1 MRLIGSVFCQTAR
14 GLGFGQPVGAAA
26 EKGEHL
32 RLRGLRGIARG
43 DWTEGSLHDE
53 CNLAATVQ
61 ADVDAGQSLRHLSSL
76 IELMCV
82 NTTRQPARSV
92 LVRALGARSLSR
104 KPP

>member
-1 MRLIGSVFCQTAR
+1 MG
-14 GLGFGQPVGAAA
+14 
-26 EKGEHL
+26 
-32 RLRGLRGIARG
+32 
-43 DWTEGSLHDE
+43 E

-61 ADVDAGQSLRHLSSL
+61 ADVDVGQSLRHLSSW

-92 LVRALGARSLSR
+92 LIRALNERSLSR